1 MCVRWRS
8 CDPTNA
14 LRSAG
19 RKETEPLGD
28 PVGRPDADHGS
39 RVPGPGRV
47 VACREWE
54 PAGRVRNPQWRL
66 RCPANESV
74 PLIRE
79 RVAALRSMLRRHPT
93 AVSLAGGT
101 VVAIAL
107 AIGLAGHGHE
117 FVVALR
123 SAPIWVLGVAIALH
137 VLWLLAR
144 SEAWRVCIEAAGGSI
159 SRKRLYHASSLGYLG
174 NIFNGQF
181 GLAVRIAALR
191 RSSPTQCP
199 KAPVLLTAELPIVI
213 VEMGLAAIFSFT
225 LVAPHGVPWWVPIV
239 AFAAVAA
246 VLAGMHRVARNRR
259 TGMWKGIAVLRET
272 KGSGR
277 IIALVCLAVVLQ
289 IARNWLLLNW
299 CGVDASVFDSTALLI
314 ALAVVGLLP
323 IGPSLGAASA
333 VLILGTGGAAAA
345 AAAGAL
351 LTATA
356 AVGALCFASWAL
368 LDQLLLRRTPAPAPA
383 PSGA

>member
-1 MCVRWRS
+1 M
-8 CDPTNA
+8 
-14 LRSAG
+14 
-19 RKETEPLGD
+19 
-28 PVGRPDADHGS
+28 
-39 RVPGPGRV
+39 
-47 VACREWE
+47 
-54 PAGRVRNPQWRL
+54 
-66 RCPANESV
+66 
-74 PLIRE
+74 
-79 RVAALRSMLRRHPT
+79 AALRSMLRRHPT

-144 SEAWRVCIEAAGGSI
+144 SEAWRVCIEAAGGNI
-159 SRKRLYHASSLGYLG
+159 GRKRLYHASSLGYLG

-225 LVAPHGVPWWVPIV
+225 LVAPLGVPWWVPIV

-299 CGVDASVFDSTALLI
+299 CGVDASIFDATALLI

-333 VLILGTGGAAAA
+333 VLILGSNGAAAA

-356 AVGALCFASWAL
+356 AAGAICFASWAL